1 MYVRKFLVLVL
12 FCVQIC
18 CVALP
23 SRLSWG
29 SVGSLLCG
37 VACTSVVLRYCCGIC
52 CIVLFRSIGPF
63 DKFIVLFSPIHC
75 LVLLLSLYSFCR
87 HFVAQLLLSCVHLY
101 ELIELTHF
109 WLTCF
114 CKPFLQKCPQNVF
127 GFMKVCVLKSKGVWK
142 MLQWFSEVFLLLKT
156 FVITTV
162 IIPESNGLLPLV
174 FNILLGPHI

>member
-1 MYVRKFLVLVL
+1 MYVSFWYW
-12 FCVQIC
+12 C
-18 CVALP
+18 C
-23 SRLSWG
+23 
-29 SVGSLLCG
+29 SVFK
-37 VACTSVVLRYCCGIC
+37 SVVLRYRHVYREVVLGAYCVVLLARLLCCVTVRSTVSYCCGIC

-127 GFMKVCVLKSKGVWK
+127 GFMKVCVLKSEGV
-142 MLQWFSEVFLLLKT
+142 
-156 FVITTV
+156 
-162 IIPESNGLLPLV
+162 
-174 FNILLGPHI
+174 